1 MTTMTLLS
9 SANAQKFWELD
20 SAFEVKE
27 RHTSSPVRTME
38 TFRFQKE
45 VLSVNGETDTG
56 ERPSN
61 AHLISFEEH
70 QASLPR
76 LPIPPLRDT
85 CELYLK
91 SIQAI
96 ASSEEYFYA
105 SKAVEEFLRPGGTGE
120 LLHSLLVKWDQS
132 CDQPSWLEEFWDD
145 SYLCTRDPIP
155 VNVNYFFQLQ
165 PHPQQKGGIERVSQ
179 VGRAASL
186 LHAATEYYLSILNG
200 TVEKEFERDSP
211 VCMSQYRYVF
221 STARVPGLHRDRKV
235 CYSTRALTS
244 DEKKSKFAEF
254 VATDP
259 KHCIIIIRNRYFKI
273 QVLHD
278 DGTQYS
284 VNEIAL
290 ALKHIENIVTSRKE
304 PGAPIGLFT
313 TLDRTDWFHARER
326 LKALGNGEVLQA
338 IQSAIICLCL
348 DAVEVTSPD
357 EAARLFL
364 HGPGTNRWFDRH
376 NIIVTRD
383 GSAGINWEHSVAD
396 GGTTLHV
403 ADFMYRRDC
412 ERYITDKDL
421 EELMQNKK
429 MTSLTLKMIS
439 ELNWSID
446 NGLDKLMNAA
456 FADFKV
462 LIQSNETHVLHFQ
475 PFGGIAIKKN
485 GMSPDAFV
493 QVALQ
498 LTFYRLFGRNCAT
511 YEAASTRTFSHG
523 RTECVRSATRAVWD
537 FCHAAADPV
546 FSKRVGS
553 YVPNQRDLLRTALDA
568 HTNYMKLA
576 KKGLGV
582 DRHLYGL
589 RVMGRMHGIPLPDIF
604 TNTCFQRS
612 ATWLMSTS
620 HCGSSALDA
629 FGFGPVVGSGFGIG
643 YMIKG
648 NSMDFVIT
656 SKYTHPFTSSS
667 VFASMLH
674 SSLMHL
680 ESIVQSEKIGERANG
695 HTLVFSHPFGL
706 NDFEYT
712 QQDGFL
718 YQRYAKE
725 SLRELAHTME
735 ESGSNESSADV
746 TSGCSSEG
754 VSNIL

>member
-1 MTTMTLLS
+1 MTLLS

-20 SAFEVKE
+20 SAFEVRE
-27 RHTSSPVRTME
+27 SHTRSPVKTME

-45 VLSVNGETDTG
+45 ILSVNGQTDTG
-56 ERPSN
+56 ERPSK
-61 AHLISFEEH
+61 AHMTSYEEH

-76 LPIPPLRDT
+76 LPIPPLQHT
-85 CELYLK
+85 CDLYLK

-105 SKAVEEFLRPGGTGE
+105 SKAVEEFLLPGGTGE
-120 LLHSLLVKWDQS
+120 LLHSLLLKWDET

-165 PHPQQKGGIERVSQ
+165 SHPQQQVGKKVVSQ

-186 LHAATEYYLSILNG
+186 LHAATEYYLSILHG
-200 TVEKEFERDSP
+200 TVAKEFERDAP

-235 CYSTRALTS
+235 CYSTRALTT

-254 VATDP
+254 IASDP
-259 KHCIIIIRNRYFKI
+259 KHCIVIIRNRYF
-273 QVLHD
+273 QVQVIHEN
-278 DGTQYS
+278 GTQYS

-290 ALKHIENIVTSRKE
+290 ALKHIENSATSRKE
-304 PGAPIGLFT
+304 PGAPVGLFT
-313 TLDRTDWFHARER
+313 TLDRTDRFHARER
-326 LKALGNGEVLQA
+326 LKALGNSEILQA

-348 DAVEVTSPD
+348 DGVEVTSPD

-412 ERYITDKDL
+412 ERFITDEEV
-421 EELMQNKK
+421 EELMQDKK
-429 MTSLTLKMIS
+429 MVSLSVKMIS
-439 ELNWSID
+439 ELNWFLD

-456 FADFKV
+456 FADFKI

-475 PFGGIAIKKN
+475 QFGGIAIKHD

-498 LTFYRLFGRNCAT
+498 LTYYRLFGRNCAT

-537 FCHAAADPV
+537 FCRAASDPI

-553 YVPNQRDLLRTALDA
+553 YVPTQRDLLRTALES

-589 RVMGRMHGIPLPDIF
+589 RVMARMHGIPLPDIF

-620 HCGSSALDA
+620 HCGSSALDT

-648 NSMDFVIT
+648 KSIDFVIT
-656 SKYTHPFTSSS
+656 AKYTHPFTSAA
-667 VFASMLH
+667 VFASMLQ
-674 SSLMHL
+674 SSLMHM
-680 ESIVQSEKIGERANG
+680 ESIARSEKVGDRANG
-695 HTLVFSHPFGL
+695 HTLLFSHPCGL
-706 NDFEYT
+706 NDFEFT
-712 QQDGFL
+712 QQEGFL
-718 YQRYAKE
+718 YKRHAKE

-735 ESGSNESSADV
+735 EDINKKSSIDT

-754 VSNIL
+754 SSSSIF